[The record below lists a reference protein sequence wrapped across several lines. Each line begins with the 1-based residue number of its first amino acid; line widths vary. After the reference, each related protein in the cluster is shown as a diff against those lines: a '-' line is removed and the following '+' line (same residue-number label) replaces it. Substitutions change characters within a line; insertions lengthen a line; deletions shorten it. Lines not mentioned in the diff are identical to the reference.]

1 MNENHQISDAYALKE
16 LKDEILSFYRIE
28 RDQKELEKELDMT
41 LDGLVSDLKRD
52 LGISNPK
59 EVHFLCL
66 WLLDTK
72 TAVVSEIL
80 GMNDNIVY
88 IKRSRLKNSIKN
100 LGEKYGFLFT

>member
-1 MNENHQISDAYALKE
+1 MISRNA
-16 LKDEILSFYRIE
+16 
-28 RDQKELEKELDMT
+28 
-41 LDGLVSDLKRD
+41 
-52 LGISNPK
+52 SNPK

-80 GMNDNIVY
+80 GMNDNMVY
-88 IKRSRLKNSIKN
+88 IKRSHLKNSIKN